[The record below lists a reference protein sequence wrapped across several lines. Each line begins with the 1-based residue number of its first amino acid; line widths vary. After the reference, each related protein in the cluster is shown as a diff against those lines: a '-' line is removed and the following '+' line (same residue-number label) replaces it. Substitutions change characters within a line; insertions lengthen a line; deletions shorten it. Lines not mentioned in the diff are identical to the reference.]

1 VSGLVKTVTLRS
13 HATKAESP
21 LPGPRQ
27 RRAPA
32 VNIFT
37 EEPTMPEKK
46 VTCDCGKTM
55 RAPNDE
61 ELITIVQKHAKDV
74 HNMTLT
80 REQVLAM
87 AEPA

>member
-1 VSGLVKTVTLRS
+1 VSGFVKTVALRS
-13 HATKAESP
+13 RHKRGVAAPWATAEA
-21 LPGPRQ
+21 
-27 RRAPA
+27 RAPV

-61 ELITIVQKHAKDV
+61 ELVTIVQKHAKDV